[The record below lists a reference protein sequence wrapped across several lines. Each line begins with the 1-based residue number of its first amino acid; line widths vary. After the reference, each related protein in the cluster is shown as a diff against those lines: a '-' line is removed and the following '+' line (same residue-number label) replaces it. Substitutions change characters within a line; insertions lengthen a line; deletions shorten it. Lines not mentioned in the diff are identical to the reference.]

1 MPKQKSSALVHA
13 DEVAGGALP
22 LRCEY
27 VMFTCSHVAEPRSLL
42 ADSWPQALALLA
54 DPRAA
59 PTALA
64 LLNDVVDTAWH
75 AAGDCSSDF
84 SW

>member
-1 MPKQKSSALVHA
+1 MKLQVVPCLCHVSLLA
-13 DEVAGGALP
+13 D
-22 LRCEY
+22 LRL
-27 VMFTCSHVAEPRSLL
+27 LL

-75 AAGDCSSDF
+75 AAGDRSSDF